1 MSDST
6 DKLTVLIDADNI
18 SSDFISPLLDEI
30 AKYGI
35 ISTKR
40 IYGDWS
46 SSQLNKWKD
55 KLLAHAITP
64 IQQFSYIK
72 GKNATDM
79 AMVIDAMDLLY
90 SHIFDAFCIISS
102 DSDFTRLASRIKEN
116 GIMVYGF
123 GAKKTPESF
132 RKACDK
138 FIYLENLIA
147 IEKESTLSKHKTAN
161 ELKQDTALINLIR
174 NAIKE
179 KEDDLGWASLGEV
192 GKYINNVRSD
202 FDSRNYGH
210 AKLSSL
216 IKSIDL
222 FEFKM
227 DKSTAKVKVLK
238 KTKK

>member
-1 MSDST
+1 MNDST
-6 DKLTVLIDADNI
+6 NKLTVLIDADNI
-18 SSDFISPLLDEI
+18 SSDFISPLLDEVS
-30 AKYGI
+30 KYGI

-46 SSQLNKWKD
+46 SSHLNKWKE

-64 IQQFSYIK
+64 IQQFSYVK

-90 SHIFDAFCIISS
+90 SHIFDVFCIVSS
-102 DSDFTRLASRIKEN
+102 DSDFTKLASRIKEN

-123 GAKKTPESF
+123 GAHKTPESF

-147 IEKESTLSKHKTAN
+147 IEKESTPSLTRKTAK
-161 ELKQDTALINLIR
+161 ELKQDTALMNLIR

-179 KEDDLGWASLGEV
+179 KEDDVGWASLGEV
-192 GKYINNVRSD
+192 GRYINNVRSD
-202 FDSRNYGH
+202 FDSRSYGYRT
-210 AKLSSL
+210 LSSL
-216 IKSIDL
+216 IKIVDL

-227 DKSTAKVKVLK
+227 NKSTAKVKIK
-238 KTKK
+238 